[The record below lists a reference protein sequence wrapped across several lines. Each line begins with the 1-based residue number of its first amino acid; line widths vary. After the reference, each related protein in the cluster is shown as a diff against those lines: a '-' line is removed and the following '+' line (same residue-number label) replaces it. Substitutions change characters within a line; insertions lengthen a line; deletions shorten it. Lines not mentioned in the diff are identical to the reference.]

1 MPQLMRLMLSVAGEE
16 QSQCVYDIVFT
27 TKGKSMTDA
36 VCAGMAGLPR
46 SSVDPL
52 LLLTMQQWLKTSDA
66 RESVDIDLPALGLR
80 LQNARAQVQG
90 TSDDALLLQAGT
102 VGFVVDGTCLST
114 PTQGL
119 HARCSSKQHTLTL
132 LALMNTK
139 ARHTDPGSR
148 TSYHFVREQDGE
160 FVDLRALQL
169 GKRSAGVIL
178 PMNASHF
185 QRRSQQLRAHAA
197 AMQNVGV
204 SVCAMSTRRT
214 HTPLLDVYVSRPQQQ
229 QKQLECVSIFV

>member
-1 MPQLMRLMLSVAGEE
+1 MLSVAGKE
-16 QSQCVYDIVFT
+16 QSQSVYDIVLT
-27 TKGKSMTDA
+27 TKDKSMTDA
-36 VCAGMAGLPR
+36 VCAGLAGLPR
-46 SSVDPL
+46 GGVDPL
-52 LLLTMQQWLKTSDA
+52 LLLTMQQWLERSDA
-66 RESVDIDLPALGLR
+66 RESVDVDLPALGLR
-80 LQNARAQVQG
+80 LQNAQAQATG
-90 TSDDALLLQAGT
+90 DDAFLLQAGT
-102 VGFVVDGTCLST
+102 VGFVVEGTCLST
-114 PTQGL
+114 QTQGL
-119 HARCSSKQHTLTL
+119 HALCSSKHHTLTL
-132 LALMNTK
+132 LALINTK

-148 TSYHFVREQDGE
+148 TSFHFVREQDGE

>member
-1 MPQLMRLMLSVAGEE
+1 MPKLMRLMLSVAGEE
-16 QSQCVYDIVFT
+16 QSQIVYDIVLT
-27 TKGKSMTDA
+27 TKDKSVTDA
-36 VCAGMAGLPR
+36 VCAGLAGLPR
-46 SSVDPL
+46 SGVDPL

-66 RESVDIDLPALGLR
+66 RASVDVDLPALGVR
-80 LQNARAQVQG
+80 LQNARAEA
-90 TSDDALLLQAGT
+90 TADDAFLLQAGT
-102 VGFVVDGTCLST
+102 VGFVVEGTCLST

-119 HARCSSKQHTLTL
+119 HARCSSKHHTLTL
-132 LALMNTK
+132 LALINTK

-148 TSYHFVREQDGE
+148 TSFHFVREQDGE

>member
-1 MPQLMRLMLSVAGEE
+1 MPKLMCLMLSVAGKE
-16 QSQCVYDIVFT
+16 QSQSVYDIVLT
-27 TKGKSMTDA
+27 TKDKSMTDA
-36 VCAGMAGLPR
+36 VCAGLAGLPR
-46 SSVDPL
+46 GGVDPL
-52 LLLTMQQWLKTSDA
+52 LLLTMQQWLERSDA
-66 RESVDIDLPALGLR
+66 RESVDVDLPALGLR
-80 LQNARAQVQG
+80 LQNAQAQATG
-90 TSDDALLLQAGT
+90 DDAFLLQAGT
-102 VGFVVDGTCLST
+102 VGFVVEGTCLST
-114 PTQGL
+114 QTQGL
-119 HARCSSKQHTLTL
+119 HALCSSKHHTLTL
-132 LALMNTK
+132 LALINTK

-148 TSYHFVREQDGE
+148 TSFHFVREQDGE

>member
-1 MPQLMRLMLSVAGEE
+1 
-16 QSQCVYDIVFT
+16 
-27 TKGKSMTDA
+27 MTDA
-36 VCAGMAGLPR
+36 VCAGLAGLPR
-46 SSVDPL
+46 GGVDPL
-52 LLLTMQQWLKTSDA
+52 LLLTMQQWLERSDA
-66 RESVDIDLPALGLR
+66 RESVDVDLPALGLR
-80 LQNARAQVQG
+80 LQNAQAQATG
-90 TSDDALLLQAGT
+90 DDAFLLQAGT

-169 GKRSAGVIL
+169 GKRSAGVML
-178 PMNASHF
+178 PMTASHF

-229 QKQLECVSIFV
+229 EKQLECVSVFV

>member
-1 MPQLMRLMLSVAGEE
+1 MPKLMRLLLSVAGEE
-16 QSQCVYDIVFT
+16 QSQSVYDIVLT
-27 TKGKSMTDA
+27 TKDKSVTDA
-36 VCAGMAGLPR
+36 VCAGLAGLPR
-46 SSVDPL
+46 GGVDPL
-52 LLLTMQQWLKTSDA
+52 LLLTMQQWLERSDA
-66 RESVDIDLPALGLR
+66 RESVDVDLPALGLR
-80 LQNARAQVQG
+80 LQNAQAQATG
-90 TSDDALLLQAGT
+90 DDAFLLQAGT
-102 VGFVVDGTCLST
+102 VGFVVEGTCLST
-114 PTQGL
+114 QTQGL
-119 HARCSSKQHTLTL
+119 HALCSSKHHTLTL
-132 LALMNTK
+132 LALINTK

-148 TSYHFVREQDGE
+148 TSFHFVREQDGE

>member
-1 MPQLMRLMLSVAGEE
+1 MPKLMCLMLSVAGKE
-16 QSQCVYDIVFT
+16 QSQSVYDIVLT
-27 TKGKSMTDA
+27 TKDKSMTDA
-36 VCAGMAGLPR
+36 VCAGLAGLPR
-46 SSVDPL
+46 GGVDPL
-52 LLLTMQQWLKTSDA
+52 LLLTMQQWLERSDA
-66 RESVDIDLPALGLR
+66 RESVDVDLPALGLR
-80 LQNARAQVQG
+80 LQNAQAQATG
-90 TSDDALLLQAGT
+90 DDAFLLQAGT
-102 VGFVVDGTCLST
+102 VDFVVEGTCLST
-114 PTQGL
+114 QTQGL
-119 HARCSSKQHTLTL
+119 HALCSSKHHTLTL
-132 LALMNTK
+132 LALINTK

-148 TSYHFVREQDGE
+148 TSFHFVREQDGE

>member
-16 QSQCVYDIVFT
+16 QSQSVYDIVLT
-27 TKGKSMTDA
+27 TKDKSVTDA
-36 VCAGMAGLPR
+36 VCAGLAGLPR
-46 SSVDPL
+46 SGVDPL
-52 LLLTMQQWLKTSDA
+52 LLLTMQQWLERSDA
-66 RESVDIDLPALGLR
+66 RESVDVDLPALGLR
-80 LQNARAQVQG
+80 LQNAQAQATG
-90 TSDDALLLQAGT
+90 DDAFLLQAGT
-102 VGFVVDGTCLST
+102 VGFVVEGTCLST
-114 PTQGL
+114 QTQGL
-119 HARCSSKQHTLTL
+119 HALCSSKHHTLTL
-132 LALMNTK
+132 LALINTK

-169 GKRSAGVIL
+169 GKRSAGVML
-178 PMNASHF
+178 PMTASHF

-229 QKQLECVSIFV
+229 EKQLECVSVFV